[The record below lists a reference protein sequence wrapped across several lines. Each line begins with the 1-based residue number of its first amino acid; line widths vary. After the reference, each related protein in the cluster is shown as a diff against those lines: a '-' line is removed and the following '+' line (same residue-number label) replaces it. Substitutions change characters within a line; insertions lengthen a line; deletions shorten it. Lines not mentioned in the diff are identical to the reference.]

1 MKSKD
6 ALRILN
12 VSRVTLSSY
21 VKLGKIKITKLP
33 NGYYD
38 YDDQSIFNFIGN
50 GQKVNIIYARV
61 STYKQKNDLQRQID
75 NITAF
80 CNKNNF
86 VIDKTFSE
94 ISSGIDLDR
103 DQFNLLLHDV
113 FKYKIDKIF
122 ISNKDR
128 LTRLSF
134 ITLENIF
141 KQFGTSIVVTSKDK
155 DNQDKDQLFDEL
167 VSMMHFF
174 STKEYSN
181 RRTKKINNN
190 NNNSD
195 SDSDSDD
202 NINIKSQKND
212 KKKKK

>member
-21 VKLGKIKITKLP
+21 VKSGKIKVTKLS

-38 YDDQSIFNFIGN
+38 YDDNSIFQFIGN
-50 GQKVNIIYARV
+50 DKKFNVIYARV
-61 STYKQKNDLQRQID
+61 STYKQKNDLQNQIN
-75 NITAF
+75 NISDF
-80 CNKNNF
+80 CKINNF
-86 VIDKTFSE
+86 IIDKTYSE

-103 DQFNLLLHDV
+103 EQFNLLLNDV
-113 FKYKIDKIF
+113 FKYKVDKIF

-141 KQFGTSIVVTSKDK
+141 KQFGTTIVITTKESNNNDK
-155 DNQDKDQLFDEL
+155 DEIFEEL
-167 VSMMHFF
+167 ISMMHYF

-181 RRTKKINNN
+181 RRKNNK
-190 NNNSD
+190 D
-195 SDSDSDD
+195 KDKYLDKTE
-202 NINIKSQKND
+202 I
-212 KKKKK
+212 KKKLKNKNK

>member
-21 VKLGKIKITKLP
+21 VKSGKIKVTKLS

-38 YDDQSIFNFIGN
+38 YDDNSIFQFIGN
-50 GQKVNIIYARV
+50 DKKINVIYARV
-61 STYKQKNDLQRQID
+61 STYKQKNDLQNQIN
-75 NITAF
+75 NINDF
-80 CNKNNF
+80 CKLNNF
-86 VIDKTFSE
+86 IIDKTFSE

-103 DQFNLLLHDV
+103 DQFNLLLNDV
-113 FKYKIDKIF
+113 FKYKVDKIF

-141 KQFGTSIVVTSKDK
+141 RQFGTTIVITTKDTN
-155 DNQDKDQLFDEL
+155 NQDKDEIFEEL
-167 VSMMHFF
+167 ISMMHYF

-181 RRTKKINNN
+181 RRNLNNEKKKDRESKKINK
-190 NNNSD
+190 
-195 SDSDSDD
+195 
-202 NINIKSQKND
+202 NIIK
-212 KKKKK
+212 

>member
-21 VKLGKIKITKLP
+21 VKLGKIKVTKLS

-38 YDDQSIFNFIGN
+38 YDDNSIFQFIGN
-50 GQKVNIIYARV
+50 DKKFNVIYARV
-61 STYKQKNDLQRQID
+61 STYKQKNDLQNQIN
-75 NITAF
+75 NISDF
-80 CNKNNF
+80 CKLNNF
-86 VIDKTFSE
+86 IIDKTYSE

-103 DQFNLLLHDV
+103 EQFNLLLNDV
-113 FKYKIDKIF
+113 FKYKVDKIF

-141 KQFGTSIVVTSKDK
+141 KQFGTTI
-155 DNQDKDQLFDEL
+155 
-167 VSMMHFF
+167 
-174 STKEYSN
+174 
-181 RRTKKINNN
+181 
-190 NNNSD
+190 
-195 SDSDSDD
+195 
-202 NINIKSQKND
+202 
-212 KKKKK
+212 